1 MERGDVLV
9 NLEESVITD
18 EQNINIEAIAQEIR
32 STLNGKRDFASK
44 RKIIEM
50 MNVSGTLAVENRE
63 KVIYVRCILGED
75 RLSVNS
81 ATR

>member
-1 MERGDVLV
+1 MIVLLV

-18 EQNINIEAIAQEIR
+18 EQIINIEAVALEIR
-32 STLNGKRDFASK
+32 NKLNGKRDFASK
-44 RKIIEM
+44 RKVLEM
-50 MNVSGTLAVENRE
+50 MNVSGTLAVEDGE
-63 KVIYVRCILGED
+63 KVIYIQCVLGRD

>member
-1 MERGDVLV
+1 MED
-9 NLEESVITD
+9 SVISD
-18 EQNINIEAIAQEIR
+18 EQIVNIETIAQEIR
-32 STLNGKRDFASK
+32 DKLNGKRDFASK

-50 MNVSGTLAVENRE
+50 MNVSGTLAVENGE
-63 KVIYVRCILGED
+63 KVIYVQCILGED